1 MKQPF
6 TAIDFA
12 NGLRA
17 LADFYEA
24 HPEMPLPYPDH
35 HVFMYDREPF
45 LRAVKEL
52 ADSGR
57 VTKEADNR
65 DESWPRFHAIR
76 MFGPVR
82 LDVEI
87 DRKTICRLV
96 EPARPAVYECP
107 DSLLEEAAEFE
118 ERS

>member
-1 MKQPF
+1 MKQTF
-6 TAIDFA
+6 TALEYA

-24 HPEMPLPYPDH
+24 HPEMPIPH
-35 HVFMYDREPF
+35 AHQVVFMHERQSF
-45 LRAVKEL
+45 LAAAKML
-52 ADSGR
+52 ADGGK
-57 VTKEADNR
+57 VLKLAD
-65 DESWPRFHAIR
+65 EEVSTWPRFHAIR

-96 EPARPAVYECP
+96 RAAQPAVFECP

-118 ERS
+118 ER